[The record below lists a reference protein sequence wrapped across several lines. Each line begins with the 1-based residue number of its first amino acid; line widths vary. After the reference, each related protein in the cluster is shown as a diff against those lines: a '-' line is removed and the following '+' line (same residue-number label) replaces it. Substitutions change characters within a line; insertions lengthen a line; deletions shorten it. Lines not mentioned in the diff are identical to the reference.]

1 MGERT
6 TGDADYD
13 PKVVGFLCNWCCYA
27 GADLAGV
34 SRFQYP
40 TNIRVIRV
48 MCSGTVEPEMVLE
61 AFIRG
66 ADGVFIGGCHIGDCH
81 YATGNHHTEM
91 KLKLMQKLIE
101 RSGFEPERLRL
112 EWVSAA
118 EGQRFSEVMKEFV
131 DKLKMLGPSEVRVE
145 ATT

>member
-1 MGERT
+1 MTEQS
-6 TGDADYD
+6 APYD
-13 PKVVGFLCNWCCYA
+13 PKIVGFLCNWCCYA

-40 TNIRVIRV
+40 TNVRIIRV
-48 MCSGTVEPEMVLE
+48 MCSGTIEPEMVLE

-81 YATGNHHTEM
+81 YATGNHHTE
-91 KLKLMQKLIE
+91 QKLNMMK
-101 RSGFEPERLRL
+101 RLLKQTGFDPGRLRL

-118 EGQRFSEVMKEFV
+118 EGQRFSEVMKEFTGQ
-131 DKLKMLGPSEVRVE
+131 LAAMGPSEVRAE
-145 ATT
+145 TTA

>member
-1 MGERT
+1 VDERA

-101 RSGFEPERLRL
+101 RSGFEPARLRL

-131 DKLKMLGPSEVRVE
+131 DKLKALGPTEARVE